1 MKPVSRQCAV
11 AATEERMYRID
22 DLAPVRMT
30 CVCQNAGCGLR
41 RVSLPLDTHQR
52 AHGVECDRCQ
62 RPMTCVSMIA
72 GRDPFG
78 GETIWSD
85 RLLDMRWRN
94 RRPRQWAGACR
105 R

>member
-1 MKPVSRQCAV
+1 MKHFRDDRA
-11 AATEERMYRID
+11 AMATEERMHRID
-22 DLAPVRMT
+22 VLQPVRLT
-30 CVCQNAGCGLR
+30 CVCQNAACGLR
-41 RVSLPLDTHQR
+41 KVSVPLDTLQR

-85 RLLDMRWRN
+85 RRPED
-94 RRPRQWAGACR
+94 RRSH
-105 R
+105 